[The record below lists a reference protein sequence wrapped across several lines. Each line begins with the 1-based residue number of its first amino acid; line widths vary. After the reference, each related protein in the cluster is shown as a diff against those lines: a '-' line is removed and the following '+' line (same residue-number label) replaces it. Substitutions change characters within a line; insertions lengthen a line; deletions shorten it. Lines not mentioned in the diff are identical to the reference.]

1 MGADPATM
9 ALMASILGSS
19 ILGGLMAPEGQ
30 ELESF
35 SRQGGDIDPRS
46 MLRDARSGVLNV
58 SEHATDRL
66 NDPLLL
72 ETRVPSL
79 PAFVGGGLPFA
90 IAAPAQDQAYVNPAV
105 AVSPGRAMRR
115 PLPAGQETR
124 GGTDP
129 SVPQPP
135 QNGGDIPYNP
145 DNPESPKPPY
155 RNPNATV
162 TRRPL
167 GPDGVRNLGEGD
179 PDDVSRAMGAA
190 QMLMQLSK
198 PRTGAAA

>member
-1 MGADPATM
+1 M
-9 ALMASILGSS
+9 ALLGSS
-19 ILGGLMAPEGQ
+19 VRGSLTAPDGQ

-46 MLRDARSGVLNV
+46 MLRDARTGVLNV
-58 SEHATDRL
+58 SEAATNQL

-79 PAFVGGGLPFA
+79 PAFAGGGLPFA

-105 AVSPGRAMRR
+105 AVSPGRAMRQ
-115 PLPAGQETR
+115 PLPEGRDAR
-124 GGTDP
+124 GRGDP
-129 SVPQPP
+129 GPQPP
-135 QNGGDIPYNP
+135 QNGGDIPYDP

-155 RNPNATV
+155 RRNPITSV
-162 TRRPL
+162 QRRPL
-167 GPDGVRNLGEGD
+167 VGPAGVRTLGEDD